1 VAIASSGG
9 AGAQRVA
16 TILPVAI
23 ASSGG
28 AGAQRV
34 AAILPG
40 PVGAQPGRAEH
51 ALLSTG
57 PL

>member
-1 VAIASSGG
+1 MAIASSGG

-16 TILPVAI
+16 TILLMAI

-34 AAILPG
+34 ATMLP
-40 PVGAQPGRAEH
+40 R
-51 ALLSTG
+51 
-57 PL
+57 